1 MRINTN
7 IIALTA
13 CNSLSTA
20 SKRTSQSI
28 EKLSSGYKIN
38 SVRDNPVGSA
48 LSAKMKSQL

>member
-38 SVRDNPVGSA
+38 SVRDNPGR
-48 LSAKMKSQL
+48 LSFVSQNEITA